1 MKILPQLLQQVK
13 DDQWE
18 KLEVVYCGLIN
29 YNIFGEMYCFV
40 LPKQEMPSS
49 SKGASLCFN
58 SSSVISPFI
67 FDVEF

>member
-1 MKILPQLLQQVK
+1 MKTLPQLLRQVK

-29 YNIFGEMYCFV
+29 LNIFGEMYCFV

-58 SSSVISPFI
+58 SSLYLYIYI
-67 FDVEF
+67 